1 MVAVLFSNI
10 LFAQNL
16 APNPGFQ
23 NLDPT
28 IPNPKGYCWN
38 QGLTGSGVNATGIP
52 YVDGNSRACQPTGW
66 WIWLNGG
73 TVDDKSSLCIVTETL
88 PFGSNCIP
96 WPSTN
101 ENTTPNIKK
110 DKMVH
115 IKTTKSDG
123 GLVTVLNNLPKK
135 SGKQVYSCWVYVVKG
150 KARFT
155 TSVSNPALNHGDG
168 ANMSSISQATCKWEK
183 LVITRTDG
191 RGDELN
197 VYSHEGDA
205 EFYVCNVLILTY

>member
-1 MVAVLFSNI
+1 MLIALTSI
-10 LFAQNL
+10 SFAQNL

-23 NLDPT
+23 NLDAT

-38 QGLTGSGVNATGIP
+38 AGLAGSGVNASGIP
-52 YVDGNSRACQPTGW
+52 YVDGSSRACQPTGW
-66 WIWLNGG
+66 WVWLNGG
-73 TVDDKSSLCIVTETL
+73 TVTDKSNLCIVTETL
-88 PFGSNCIP
+88 PFGNNCIP

-101 ENTTPNIKK
+101 ENATPNIKM

-135 SGKQVYSCWVYVVKG
+135 SGKQVYSCWVYVIKG

-155 TSVSNPALNHGDG
+155 TSFSNPALNHGDG
-168 ANMSSISQATCKWEK
+168 ANMSSISQSTCKWEK
-183 LVITRTDG
+183 LVINRTDG
-191 RGDELN
+191 KGDELN
-197 VYSHEGDA
+197 LYSHEGDA
-205 EFYVCNVLILTY
+205 EFYVCNVLITAY